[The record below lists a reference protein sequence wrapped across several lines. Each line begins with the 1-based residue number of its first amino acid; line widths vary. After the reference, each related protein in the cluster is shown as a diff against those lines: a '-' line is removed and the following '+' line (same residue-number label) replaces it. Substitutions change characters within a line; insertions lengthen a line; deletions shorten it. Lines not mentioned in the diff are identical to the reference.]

1 MSLET
6 VKWDRDEPAVV
17 RDDGVT
23 GDALKESDAETL
35 GRLTREERLVS
46 VS

>member
-1 MSLET
+1 M
-6 VKWDRDEPAVV
+6 WDREEPAVV
-17 RDDGVT
+17 HGDGVT
-23 GDALKESDAETL
+23 GDALKESDADGL